1 MGVFPRR
8 DGRWRVVAESVDA
21 CGLQGRAARGDGLY
35 KRDEEVMKLPNC
47 ITVII
52 MTLLPL
58 LAPADATDCTA
69 ARACPMLAVASGA
82 RFEKIRKMRRQKAQE
97 TLTPQ
102 EFEKWCQE
110 EDWYDQRVLF
120 VIKCGVG
127 FCLFCIWVVSISHV
141 KKKKNRKRK
150 NR

>member
-1 MGVFPRR
+1 
-8 DGRWRVVAESVDA
+8 
-21 CGLQGRAARGDGLY
+21 
-35 KRDEEVMKLPNC
+35 MKLPHC

-58 LAPADATDCTA
+58 LATADAIDCTA
-69 ARACPMLAVASGA
+69 ARACPMLAVISGA
-82 RFEKIRKMRRQKAQE
+82 RAKKDRERNRRKAQE

-110 EDWYDQRVLF
+110 EERYYQRLHF
-120 VIKCGVG
+120 VEKWLGVG
-127 FCLFCIWVVSISHV
+127 FGLLMIWLWLLSWRLSIADGKRKG
-141 KKKKNRKRK
+141 KKDKKRKKRMKRKWKKRK

>member
-1 MGVFPRR
+1 
-8 DGRWRVVAESVDA
+8 
-21 CGLQGRAARGDGLY
+21 
-35 KRDEEVMKLPNC
+35 MKLPHC

-58 LAPADATDCTA
+58 LASADATDCTA
-69 ARACPMLAVASGA
+69 ARACPMLAVISRREKDRA
-82 RFEKIRKMRRQKAQE
+82 RNRRKAQE

-120 VIKCGVG
+120 VIKCLYVG
-127 FCLFCIWVVSISHV
+127 FFLLCIWVVSISHV

>member
-1 MGVFPRR
+1 
-8 DGRWRVVAESVDA
+8 
-21 CGLQGRAARGDGLY
+21 
-35 KRDEEVMKLPNC
+35 MKLPHC

-58 LAPADATDCTA
+58 LAPADAIDCTA
-69 ARACPMLAVASGA
+69 ARACPMLAVISCA
-82 RFEKIRKMRRQKAQE
+82 RREEDRARNRRKAQE

-110 EDWYDQRVLF
+110 EERYYQRLQF
-120 VIKCGVG
+120 VEKCLDVG
-127 FCLFCIWVVSISHV
+127 FGLLMLWIWLMSIAEGRRKG
-141 KKKKNRKRK
+141 KKDKKRKKRKWKRRK